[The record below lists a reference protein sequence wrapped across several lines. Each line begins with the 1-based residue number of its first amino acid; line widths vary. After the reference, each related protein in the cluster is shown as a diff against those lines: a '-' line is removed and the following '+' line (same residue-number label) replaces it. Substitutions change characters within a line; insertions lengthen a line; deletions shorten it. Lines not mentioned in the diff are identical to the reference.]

1 MGFRISARA
10 GFTLVEVAV
19 AIALAGIGVAATIG
33 ALTRVNSFASVAR
46 NLTGATTAV
55 ENQVD
60 LLLSDSPFNPQKT
73 NPDGSIQVPP
83 ELIIGTHVTN
93 NVPIYKEPATG
104 VIVGGTMTTVI
115 TDISTAYNG
124 NTIPMYRASVSVTYT
139 YLGRTYTVTMD
150 TIRTSDI

>member
-1 MGFRISARA
+1 MGFRIPARA
-10 GFTLVEVAV
+10 GFTLVEVTV

-55 ENQVD
+55 ENQID

-83 ELIIGTHVTN
+83 ELTIGTHVTN
-93 NVPIYKEPATG
+93 NVPIYKEPSTG
-104 VIVGGTMTTVI
+104 VIVGGTMTTII
-115 TDISTAYNG
+115 TDISSTYNG
-124 NTIPMYRASVSVTYT
+124 NTIPMYRASVTVTYT
-139 YLGRTYTVTMD
+139 YLGKTYIVTMD
-150 TIRTSDI
+150 TVRSSDI